1 MHIESN
7 KLAIKTDTKTFH
19 FDLPKNVDSSLML
32 EINFIIEHG
41 EMLGKN
47 TINMRLPDC
56 FWNVSM
62 ETILMY
68 F

>member
-1 MHIESN
+1 MGVHIEGS
-7 KLAIKTDTKTFH
+7 KFAIITDVKTFH
-19 FDLPKNVDSSLML
+19 VNLPKNVDSSLML

-56 FWNVSM
+56 F
-62 ETILMY
+62 
-68 F
+68 

>member
-1 MHIESN
+1 MHIEGN
-7 KLAIKTDTKTFH
+7 KLAIITDVKTFH
-19 FDLPKNVDSSLML
+19 VNLPKNVDSSLMF

-56 FWNVSM
+56 F
-62 ETILMY
+62 
-68 F
+68 